1 MNTPEIKQEGISI
14 KDGGAGLKVDNRTQ
28 AAFPNRATR
37 KKGKEI
43 ELKASVLNRWG
54 LLIFS
59 PFLWCILYF
68 VFHEIT
74 INEEFKNK
82 IWSMMA
88 LAGLFTLPFVI
99 LSFLKNLTIQNGK
112 IRIVSYPII
121 HIGERGITFDH
132 KETILWEK
140 IEHAFIHERGKAFFF
155 TIEYLDDEGN
165 VEKKD
170 CNISDYDFDNHD
182 IEKAIV
188 YWSGKDIASEEV
200 NTRDE
205 MLKWN
210 EVEGIQTEEQEKD
223 FKEKCRTYLPIFK
236 KQYKRERAVFFTT
249 FSLTFALFTFA
260 LLYVGYNNFDHY
272 PLNLDSLYNN
282 LFNTRPIIAFILM
295 MTGLCSFLGLP
306 SAFMLYFVRKRFLSR
321 KDIADLSEVE
331 VIAVLKIM
339 GYDDKPNIYKKF
351 LLVTS
356 FIFIID
362 IAAHF
367 YFLFILN

>member
-1 MNTPEIKQEGISI
+1 
-14 KDGGAGLKVDNRTQ
+14 
-28 AAFPNRATR
+28 
-37 KKGKEI
+37 
-43 ELKASVLNRWG
+43 
-54 LLIFS
+54 
-59 PFLWCILYF
+59 
-68 VFHEIT
+68 
-74 INEEFKNK
+74 
-82 IWSMMA
+82 MMA

-99 LSFLKNLTIQNGK
+99 LSLLKNLTIQNGK

-140 IEHAFIHERGKAFFF
+140 IEHAFIHKRGKAFFF

-236 KQYKRERAVFFTT
+236 DQYKREGAVFFTT
-249 FSLTFALFTFA
+249 FSLTFAL
-260 LLYVGYNNFDHY
+260 LYVVYINFDHY

-295 MTGLCSFLGLP
+295 MTGLCSFLCLP

-331 VIAVLKIM
+331 VIAVFKIM
-339 GYDDKPNIYKKF
+339 GYGDNPDIYKKM

-367 YFLFILN
+367 YFLFVLN